1 MSYSFIQPKP
11 KEIFSLFSKIWLLF
25 ISFTF
30 ILFLILNIFILLK
43 IAFFDSDE
51 ADIRKQRL
59 EYMAI
64 MEDYDVQI
72 ASIELEKSVAETVY
86 ASNIV
91 LRDSIKNLFELIPD
105 QITLTR
111 VLMESDSLIL
121 YGKTPSREMYNFL
134 LASPLRS
141 IFHESSTV
149 FYLNN
154 DGCFIF
160 LSPNKIIDK

>member
-43 IAFFDSDE
+43 ISFFDSDE
-51 ADIRKQRL
+51 ADIRKQRV

-72 ASIELEKSVAETVY
+72 ASMELEKSVAETVY

-91 LRDSIKNLFELIPD
+91 L
-105 QITLTR
+105 
-111 VLMESDSLIL
+111 
-121 YGKTPSREMYNFL
+121 
-134 LASPLRS
+134 
-141 IFHESSTV
+141 
-149 FYLNN
+149 
-154 DGCFIF
+154 
-160 LSPNKIIDK
+160 